1 MVDMVPTL
9 SLEKS
14 CALLEKDPVQRLVS
28 SACLVLGP
36 FERGSFFFQDGKDM
50 DMDF

>member
-1 MVDMVPTL
+1 MADMVPTL
-9 SLEKS
+9 S
-14 CALLEKDPVQRLVS
+14 
-28 SACLVLGP
+28 VLGP